1 MPDTGDVRMEIH
13 GPCPPRGSL
22 VEETGV
28 EIIIIQV
35 ANCYCT
41 GNMGSGRREQLT

>member
-1 MPDTGDVRMEIH
+1 MEIH
-13 GPCPPRGSL
+13 GPCPPRGIL
-22 VEETGV
+22 VEDIGIGI